1 MNTVKPDRHSSSPW
15 PVAIASL
22 ACLLGTTQV
31 LAKAPVETRSVS
43 VRYPDLDLASE
54 VGAAA
59 LYHRI
64 QGAARVVCGYDEHR
78 LAALSYMNRCNS
90 SAISDAVA
98 AVNAPLLSA
107 IHNAHR
113 GANLTA
119 MLND

>member
-1 MNTVKPDRHSSSPW
+1 MNTVKPDRHSSSSW

-43 VRYPDLDLASE
+43 VRYADLDLASE